1 MTAPFSFFTPRPA
14 PGPYRQAPVLLPELS
29 TTAPR
34 PSDIERALVS
44 GQLDPE
50 ARAQMAARVQA
61 ENAQAARNAP
71 RSLLGGALQNITIPL
86 SLLSIPTSPL
96 GARSVLQVREAT
108 NRAVGADPNAPGA
121 DLMELL
127 GGFTP
132 VGPELLAA
140 RGVTGAVTAAPNRAG
155 LLAKALGLPDPLAA
169 VRPDVGPLKGML
181 ERIAAPE
188 VLPEAMNAVQRELS
202 DAKGYATR
210 VLSDPEASP
219 ELVQT
224 AMARLEDAHL
234 QHELAGGGFTYD
246 PRTRQLVPKEGFAVA
261 NPPGAQ
267 SVDRPAGAAGAI
279 REAMQR
285 NAELLRQPDMMLGG
299 WTDQKVGRDMI
310 EVSQV
315 RPDLEEAMALAR
327 QRGEKAVWDL
337 ARGVEIPVEY
347 TKVAPNSA
355 VQTVVSDY
363 LRARPELAG
372 ARLPDVPRVD
382 EARASQMAGVYARLK
397 SDPANPEV
405 QRAYRA
411 LVDETKAQYQALQD
425 AGYRFEFVDE
435 DPYKSSAEMTRD
447 LRENRRLRVFKSKEG
462 DHPLL
467 SPEENT
473 IFRAVHDAIGHGAG
487 GSQFGPLGEELA
499 YRKHAAMFSPLARRA
514 MATETRGQNSWV
526 NFGPHRALPPA
537 QRPFAEQKAALWPEE
552 FLGDYGDMPTRVQL
566 LLDGGAGPDHAGAPS
581 RGAAGAGAGVQAP
594 LPVVAQRQGGAHP
607 RGGRAQLEAPAA
619 QPESWLDRL
628 GRALYDPGRV
638 GMGLG
643 GAGPRGPAKPD
654 LPSLDERTLAEHLSA
669 LPLSEAKALER
680 FMGPDPVAP
689 YPLFH
694 GSHVPGID
702 QFKPTGELG
711 VHLGT
716 ADQANE
722 RLRRLAGIPET
733 VGPPSPD
740 AGIDQW
746 MDWIARG
753 QPLPRPATRRG
764 KPTIYPL
771 WFNGQK
777 HAVPEIPDLSDWG
790 NLPTLLSELEA
801 NGIAHGEQLM
811 PLLRKAARKAG
822 LRTPRGAD
830 FAEVISDFVLAG
842 AELPGRTEPVR
853 KELRKL
859 GVDGLR
865 YENTAEGAGTSFVA
879 LDPAHQLKSVFN
891 AGSYAPKSGS
901 LMDRI
906 RAAVDELGA
915 TLYDPGRMGMG
926 LGGAGRR
933 RAPMKLNSTRT
944 LPLSDLL
951 TSSRSMREAQA
962 DIAAGRG
969 SRTKGPV
976 HVWRTEDGRLLVTDG
991 QHRLAEAAARGD
1003 RTISVKLTGEGYS
1016 DYWATPRKGE
1026 EWTPPAVAEPKTD
1039 RPFRAAGVVAVN
1051 KKGERRIF
1059 EGAIHPQAAYK
1070 AARAGFRVDPDA
1082 EALGHNGFVL
1092 QDGTYVSR
1100 ADAPKHLKKGEVP
1113 KAERLKMG
1121 EEPADPL
1128 SDFQL
1133 DSIPSGGAQL
1143 TSWVPEPR
1151 GIFDRSAPKLQGTA
1165 PIPPEMRASM
1175 PRGRVSPLVDALV
1188 SSPKVYAG
1196 LRDDVEQGLEIG
1208 GAPWYELGPV
1218 KASFDAMLREGDPVS
1233 FLDFL
1238 NLTGAASIQNPTHN
1252 ELASYSALLRAL
1264 EDGSTFDAAKQA
1276 IRTANPSFAQPW
1288 GTEGMLANA
1297 AQARVRGSQLPAS
1310 PGSANRK
1317 VAWYTHGKRGGSRL
1331 ADVALD
1337 THERRRFAQLAARS
1351 RSAYRQLKL
1360 AGAAGANDIIPIV
1373 NALDYTAL
1381 SEPYRELA
1389 KEFDLPSAQAAQASR
1404 WLGGGKH
1411 TGLKSKATGDYVQ
1424 ILEDAV
1430 LATAKATGRPTDPEA
1445 LQQLW
1450 WDIVQ
1455 GRQAAAPRYHAVQ

>member
-1 MTAPFSFFTPRPA
+1 VTAPFSFFTPRPA
-14 PGPYRQAPVLLPELS
+14 PGPYRQAPALLPDLS
-29 TTAPR
+29 TSAPR

-50 ARAQMAARVQA
+50 ARAQMAAQVQA
-61 ENAQAARNAP
+61 ENAQTAHNAP

-96 GARSVLQVREAT
+96 GARSVLPVREAT
-108 NRAVGADPNAPGA
+108 NKAVGADPNAPGA
-121 DLMELL
+121 DLMEIL
-127 GGFTP
+127 GGFAP

-261 NPPGAQ
+261 NPPGAAK
-267 SVDRPAGAAGAI
+267 VKPVPAGTPGAI
-279 REAMQR
+279 RAAMTQ
-285 NAELLRQPDMMLGG
+285 NADALRQPRMMFGG
-299 WTDQKVGRDMI
+299 WPHGGQDYL
-310 EVSQV
+310 EVSEV
-315 RPDLEEAMALAR
+315 LPDRGQALAAAR
-327 QRGEKAVWDL
+327 ARGEKAIYDL
-337 ARGVEIPVEY
+337 AAGREIPVDYPTE
-347 TKVAPNSA
+347 TPADPTSWVDRLG
-355 VQTVVSDY
+355 QTLYDPGRVGMG
-363 LRARPELAG
+363 LGG
-372 ARLPDVPRVD
+372 ARTDKPIRAAAVRGPDGRIFEGITHQFARD
-382 EARASQMAGVYARLK
+382 AAAEAGVKIRASDNAAAGFVTR
-397 SDPANPEV
+397 DGRFVTRE
-405 QRAYRA
+405 
-411 LVDETKAQYQALQD
+411 QALQLSIVEGQSSQMPSEKD
-425 AGYRFEFVDE
+425 LYAE
-435 DPYKSSAEMTRD
+435 DILDPEAKALS
-447 LRENRRLRVFKSKEG
+447 RERAIEG
-462 DHPLL
+462 P
-467 SPEENT
+467 SPE
-473 IFRAVHDAIGHGAG
+473 R
-487 GSQFGPLGEELA
+487 LA
-499 YRKHAAMFSPLARRA
+499 K
-514 MATETRGQNSWV
+514 
-526 NFGPHRALPPA
+526 
-537 QRPFAEQKAALWPEE
+537 
-552 FLGDYGDMPTRVQL
+552 
-566 LLDGGAGPDHAGAPS
+566 S
-581 RGAAGAGAGVQAP
+581 RG
-594 LPVVAQRQGGAHP
+594 L
-607 RGGRAQLEAPAA
+607 
-619 QPESWLDRL
+619 LDRL
-628 GRALYDPGRV
+628 GQMLYDPGRV

-722 RLRRLAGIPET
+722 RLRMLAGIPET

-753 QPLPRPATRRG
+753 QPLPRPATRKG

-976 HVWRTEDGRLLVTDG
+976 RVWRTEDGRLLVTDG

-1070 AARAGFRVDPDA
+1070 ATRAGFRVDPDA

-1133 DSIPSGGAQL
+1133 DSIPSGGAQTAL
-1143 TSWVPEPR
+1143 KLGDNLFDISPEALREVPTFGTHAPMAQPPGPGTEKTATNVANLRRR
-1151 GIFDRSAPKLQGTA
+1151 GQSPAYRRAADAGLGLGGLEWYNTQQLFDRFTG
-1165 PIPPEMRASM
+1165 
-1175 PRGRVSPLVDALV
+1175 
-1188 SSPKVYAG
+1188 
-1196 LRDDVEQGLEIG
+1196 
-1208 GAPWYELGPV
+1208 ELGPEQGERAFRRFMDMIAATSPGSNV
-1218 KASFDAMLREGDPVS
+1218 STNIKLGSNFFSMAEQGALTPELLREGRLELAPGYKHRFQSTHNAKAARILEEGGLNPVADPKTAR
-1233 FLDFL
+1233 F
-1238 NLTGAASIQNPTHN
+1238 GAALSGNYANVPVDLHISRGLGLTNTAGKPIETPESWQYGAIEDLLRKEADRVGVTPAQYQAAAWVG
-1252 ELASYSALLRAL
+1252 LADKTGVGGSSRRQSVPPFLAILEERLGLTAKRRGTTKEKALRAL
-1264 EDGSTFDAAKQA
+1264 
-1276 IRTANPSFAQPW
+1276 IRGEAP
-1288 GTEGMLANA
+1288 
-1297 AQARVRGSQLPAS
+1297 
-1310 PGSANRK
+1310 
-1317 VAWYTHGKRGGSRL
+1317 
-1331 ADVALD
+1331 
-1337 THERRRFAQLAARS
+1337 
-1351 RSAYRQLKL
+1351 
-1360 AGAAGANDIIPIV
+1360 
-1373 NALDYTAL
+1373 
-1381 SEPYRELA
+1381 
-1389 KEFDLPSAQAAQASR
+1389 
-1404 WLGGGKH
+1404 
-1411 TGLKSKATGDYVQ
+1411 
-1424 ILEDAV
+1424 LE
-1430 LATAKATGRPTDPEA
+1430 
-1445 LQQLW
+1445 
-1450 WDIVQ
+1450 
-1455 GRQAAAPRYHAVQ
+1455 

>member
-14 PGPYRQAPVLLPELS
+14 PGPYRQAPALLPDLS
-29 TTAPR
+29 TSAPR

-50 ARAQMAARVQA
+50 ARAQMAAQVQA
-61 ENAQAARNAP
+61 ENAQTAHNAP

-96 GARSVLQVREAT
+96 GARSVLSVREAT
-108 NRAVGADPNAPGA
+108 NKAVGADPNAPGA

-132 VGPELLAA
+132 VGPELLAT
-140 RGVTGAVTAAPNRAG
+140 RGAAGAATAVPNRAG

-169 VRPDVGPLKGML
+169 ARPDVGPLKGML

-261 NPPGAQ
+261 NPPGAR

-347 TKVAPNSA
+347 TKAAPNSA

-397 SDPANPEV
+397 SDPTNPEV

-487 GSQFGPLGEELA
+487 GSQFGPHGEELA

-552 FLGDYGDMPTRVQL
+552 FLGDYGGMPT
-566 LLDGGAGPDHAGAPS
+566 
-581 RGAAGAGAGVQAP
+581 
-594 LPVVAQRQGGAHP
+594 
-607 RGGRAQLEAPAA
+607 ETPAD
-619 QPESWLDRL
+619 PTSWVDRL
-628 GRALYDPGRV
+628 GQMLYDPGRV
-638 GMGLG
+638 
-643 GAGPRGPAKPD
+643 
-654 LPSLDERTLAEHLSA
+654 
-669 LPLSEAKALER
+669 
-680 FMGPDPVAP
+680 
-689 YPLFH
+689 
-694 GSHVPGID
+694 
-702 QFKPTGELG
+702 
-711 VHLGT
+711 
-716 ADQANE
+716 
-722 RLRRLAGIPET
+722 
-733 VGPPSPD
+733 
-740 AGIDQW
+740 
-746 MDWIARG
+746 
-753 QPLPRPATRRG
+753 
-764 KPTIYPL
+764 
-771 WFNGQK
+771 
-777 HAVPEIPDLSDWG
+777 
-790 NLPTLLSELEA
+790 
-801 NGIAHGEQLM
+801 
-811 PLLRKAARKAG
+811 
-822 LRTPRGAD
+822 
-830 FAEVISDFVLAG
+830 
-842 AELPGRTEPVR
+842 
-853 KELRKL
+853 
-859 GVDGLR
+859 
-865 YENTAEGAGTSFVA
+865 
-879 LDPAHQLKSVFN
+879 
-891 AGSYAPKSGS
+891 
-901 LMDRI
+901 
-906 RAAVDELGA
+906 
-915 TLYDPGRMGMG
+915 GMG

-976 HVWRTEDGRLLVTDG
+976 RVWRTEDGRLLVTDG

-1070 AARAGFRVDPDA
+1070 ATRAGFRVDPDA

-1113 KAERLKMG
+1113 KAERLTMG

-1133 DSIPSGGAQL
+1133 DSIPSGGAQTAL
-1143 TSWVPEPR
+1143 KLGDNLFDISPEALREVPTFGTHAPMAQPPGPSTEKTATNVANLRRR
-1151 GIFDRSAPKLQGTA
+1151 GQSPAYRRAAEAGLGLGGLEWYNTQQLFDRFTG
-1165 PIPPEMRASM
+1165 
-1175 PRGRVSPLVDALV
+1175 
-1188 SSPKVYAG
+1188 
-1196 LRDDVEQGLEIG
+1196 
-1208 GAPWYELGPV
+1208 ELGPEQGERAFRRFMDMIAATSPGSNV
-1218 KASFDAMLREGDPVS
+1218 STNIKLGSNFFSMAEQGQITPEILRGGRLELAPGYKHRFQSSLNAKAARILEEGGLNPVADPKTARFGAALSGNYANVPVDLHISRGLGLTNTAGKPLEVPESWQYGAVEDLLRQEAERVGVTPAQYQAAAWLGMGDKTGVASGSRSS
-1233 FLDFL
+1233 FLAIL
-1238 NLTGAASIQNPTHN
+1238 EERLGRTAKRRGTTKEKA
-1252 ELASYSALLRAL
+1252 LRAL
-1264 EDGSTFDAAKQA
+1264 
-1276 IRTANPSFAQPW
+1276 IRGEAP
-1288 GTEGMLANA
+1288 
-1297 AQARVRGSQLPAS
+1297 
-1310 PGSANRK
+1310 
-1317 VAWYTHGKRGGSRL
+1317 
-1331 ADVALD
+1331 
-1337 THERRRFAQLAARS
+1337 
-1351 RSAYRQLKL
+1351 
-1360 AGAAGANDIIPIV
+1360 
-1373 NALDYTAL
+1373 
-1381 SEPYRELA
+1381 
-1389 KEFDLPSAQAAQASR
+1389 
-1404 WLGGGKH
+1404 
-1411 TGLKSKATGDYVQ
+1411 
-1424 ILEDAV
+1424 LE
-1430 LATAKATGRPTDPEA
+1430 
-1445 LQQLW
+1445 
-1450 WDIVQ
+1450 
-1455 GRQAAAPRYHAVQ
+1455 

>member
-14 PGPYRQAPVLLPELS
+14 PGPYRQAPALLPDLS
-29 TTAPR
+29 TSAPR

-50 ARAQMAARVQA
+50 ARAQMAAQVQA
-61 ENAQAARNAP
+61 ENAQTAHNAP

-96 GARSVLQVREAT
+96 GARSVLAVREAT
-108 NRAVGADPNAPGA
+108 NKAVGADPNAPGA

-127 GGFTP
+127 GGFAP
-132 VGPELLAA
+132 VGPELLAT
-140 RGVTGAVTAAPNRAG
+140 RGVARAATATRNRVG

-210 VLSDPEASP
+210 VLGDPEASP

-224 AMARLEDAHL
+224 ALTRLEDAHL

-267 SVDRPAGAAGAI
+267 SVDRSMGTVGTI

-315 RPDLEEAMALAR
+315 RADLEEAMALAR

-337 ARGVEIPVEY
+337 AAGREIPVDY
-347 TKVAPNSA
+347 TKAAPNSA

-487 GSQFGPLGEELA
+487 GSQFGPHGEELA

-552 FLGDYGDMPTRVQL
+552 FLGDYGDMPTET
-566 LLDGGAGPDHAGAPS
+566 
-581 RGAAGAGAGVQAP
+581 P
-594 LPVVAQRQGGAHP
+594 LWPEEFLGDYGDMP
-607 RGGRAQLEAPAA
+607 TETPAD
-619 QPESWLDRL
+619 PTSWVDRL
-628 GRALYDPGRV
+628 GQMLYDPGRM

-643 GAGPRGPAKPD
+643 GARTAKPIRAAAVRGPDGRIFEGITHQFARDAAAEAGVKIRASDNAAAGFVTQDGRFVTRDQALQLSIAEGQSSQMPSEKD
-654 LPSLDERTLAEHLSA
+654 LYAEDILD
-669 LPLSEAKALER
+669 PEAKALSRER
-680 FMGPDPVAP
+680 AIEGPSP
-689 YPLFH
+689 
-694 GSHVPGID
+694 
-702 QFKPTGELG
+702 
-711 VHLGT
+711 
-716 ADQANE
+716 E
-722 RLRRLAGIPET
+722 RLAKSRGLLDRL
-733 VGPPSPD
+733 
-740 AGIDQW
+740 
-746 MDWIARG
+746 G
-753 QPLPRPATRRG
+753 Q
-764 KPTIYPL
+764 
-771 WFNGQK
+771 
-777 HAVPEIPDLSDWG
+777 
-790 NLPTLLSELEA
+790 
-801 NGIAHGEQLM
+801 
-811 PLLRKAARKAG
+811 
-822 LRTPRGAD
+822 
-830 FAEVISDFVLAG
+830 
-842 AELPGRTEPVR
+842 
-853 KELRKL
+853 
-859 GVDGLR
+859 
-865 YENTAEGAGTSFVA
+865 
-879 LDPAHQLKSVFN
+879 
-891 AGSYAPKSGS
+891 
-901 LMDRI
+901 
-906 RAAVDELGA
+906 

-976 HVWRTEDGRLLVTDG
+976 HVRRTEDGRLLVTDG

-1026 EWTPPAVAEPKTD
+1026 EWTPPAVAKPKTD

-1133 DSIPSGGAQL
+1133 DSIPTPARRRRSAPQVEGLSLLHPDGSETRTVPTPLGPMTGTIPPKPGRLPNGLAPDRFFQNDYFFGTPEGVREPRRRYGYETNDAIYDIVVDQGGERTYLRNGKVVEPHRIHRAVEQQYGLPAEGPLAPEHRHDAPVEGHLRLMTDSIPSGTAPKPEGLLDRLGRAL
-1143 TSWVPEPR
+1143 YDPGRMGMGLGSLRAERWVPEPR

-1165 PIPPEMRASM
+1165 PIPPEMQASM
-1175 PRGRVSPLVDALV
+1175 SRGSVSPLVDALI
-1188 SSPKVYAG
+1188 SSPKVRAG
-1196 LRDDVEQGLEIG
+1196 LREDVEQGLEIG
-1208 GAPWYELGPV
+1208 GVPWYELGPV

-1238 NLTGAASIQNPTHN
+1238 NLTGSASIQNPTHN

-1264 EDGSTFDAAKQA
+1264 EDGSTFDAAKRT
-1276 IRTANPSFAQPW
+1276 IRAANPSFAAPW

-1297 AQARVRGSQLPAS
+1297 AQARARGNQFPSS
-1310 PGSANRK
+1310 PGSASRK

-1360 AGAAGANDIIPIV
+1360 AGAAGPNDVIPIV

-1411 TGLKSKATGDYVQ
+1411 TGLRSKPTGDYVQ

-1455 GRQAAAPRYHAVQ
+1455 GRQAAAPRYHAAQ